1 MWNRRRRQNVN
12 QTKETQAEMP
22 TGGIRVRPEEEL
34 SGPNVWI
41 LKSVS
46 YSEAINAFSTLMG

>member
-1 MWNRRRRQNVN
+1 
-12 QTKETQAEMP
+12 MP